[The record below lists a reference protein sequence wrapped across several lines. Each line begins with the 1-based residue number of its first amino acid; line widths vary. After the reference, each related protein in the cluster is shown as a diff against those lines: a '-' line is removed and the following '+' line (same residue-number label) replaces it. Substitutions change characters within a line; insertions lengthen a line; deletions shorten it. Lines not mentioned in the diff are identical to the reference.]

1 MGDDAFIGCNTN
13 LISPVSVGKGAYI
26 AAGATVT
33 KDIPDDAL
41 CIARAREIIKDG
53 WGRGRYQVKKK

>member
-1 MGDDAFIGCNTN
+1 MGDGAFIGFNTN
-13 LISPVSVGKGAYI
+13 LISPVSVGSGAYI

-41 CIARAREIIKDG
+41 CIARARELIKEG
-53 WGRGRYQVKKK
+53 WGKDRYKR